1 MPLLSRNDWMTL
13 LSPDST
19 PEAVQAVHAKVHAT
33 QPAKAADQAEKAQ
46 AQSEKAQAQAA
57 KAQAQAA
64 KAQAQAAKAAAQA
77 ARAAEVQAANAQS
90 ERVSRVHADRVKAE
104 NLYFDLYEPMKNLK
118 VGDAV
123 TIEFDRPY
131 ADSVTVKG
139 VVITSSD
146 GFKRIIGSRGGETL
160 FRSVSPLIVYDP
172 ANKGKRWW
180 YVEKNGKRI
189 GDHVIALSVVPS

>member
-13 LSPDST
+13 FSPDST

-33 QPAKAADQAEKAQ
+33 QPAKAAAQAEKAQ
-46 AQSEKAQAQAA
+46 AQAA
-57 KAQAQAA
+57 RAA
-64 KAQAQAAKAAAQA
+64 EVQAAKAAAQA